1 MRVEKGTIGRL
12 RVRVSHKEHASML
25 RSDFVIHN
33 EIRRELVRTQANLGK
48 IQFGVTRGVV
58 YFGGE
63 FWVRISVRK
72 LDRERYFDVLVSTLV
87 GLEKR
92 LRRIPGVAD
101 IFFRFTNIEKFGGY
115 WRRMNAKPKTGPVT
129 GGPARHVEI
138 IEDAESLREEGGE
151 EK

>member
-1 MRVEKGTIGRL
+1 
-12 RVRVSHKEHASML
+12 ML
-25 RSDFVIHN
+25 RSDFLVHN
-33 EIRRELVRTQANLGK
+33 EVRRELVRTQANLEK

-63 FWVRISVRK
+63 FWVRIGVRK
-72 LDRERYFDVLVSTLV
+72 LDGEKYFDVLVSTLV

-92 LRRIPGVAD
+92 VRRIPGVAD

-115 WRRMNAKPKTGPVT
+115 WRRVNAKPKPGPVT
-129 GGPARHVEI
+129 RGPARHVETLKG
-138 IEDAESLREEGGE
+138 AESLYEEDGE